1 MRHTMTL
8 FHIPSKRRPWQK
20 MGGASAL
27 ALLALAAG
35 CGGGTSD
42 TLGNPPT
49 VSNPVVVAGN
59 DHWSGFRPDRIKS
72 LGAVAATA

>member
-49 VSNPVVVAGN
+49 VSNPVVVAGKAL
-59 DHWSGFRPDRIKS
+59 SFAYFQDRKS
-72 LGAVAATA
+72 VV